1 VIVVTWKA
9 PSDKVLVS
17 VEPTQK
23 TTNTG
28 IVLPDKVKRK
38 LEQGLVLAAGPDA
51 KNVQPGDTVSFLV
64 EGAVLIQ
71 ESATG
76 QKVYSMNVDFIMAG
90 ERDE

>member
-1 VIVVTWKA
+1 VIVATWKA

-23 TTNTG
+23 TTDTG
-28 IVLPDKVKRK
+28 IVLPDKIKRK
-38 LEQGLVLAAGPDA
+38 LETGTVLAAGPDA
-51 KNVQPGDTVSFLV
+51 KNVLAGDTVSFLV

-71 ESATG
+71 EGTSG